1 MTRLREIR
9 SGQDGIAMVVAMG
22 VLTVLLILT
31 GTAIVA
37 AGQLSSATGT
47 ETMRKR
53 AFEAADAGL
62 QATVYRLNML
72 APSTDRCIGGPN
84 SAVMTPTSGA
94 ACDAYDESL
103 GNGGSYS
110 SNTTRA
116 LGAGDRCAGYTISA
130 ASTIV
135 ERCVTS
141 RGTVE
146 GVTRRVQARVAS
158 YASAPVF
165 PVAGLLGLDG
175 IELSNNAVVNGG
187 LGSNGEIELKN
198 NARASSTTIGPS
210 APSPSVDNNADA
222 GTISR
227 RTTDQ
232 GPFALAPVNPGN
244 SATVNDNSRLTN
256 GAANPRVSPYDSL
269 SGSVSW
275 NPTTRSLRLS
285 NNAAVTLGGA
295 LYNLCSLT
303 MSNNSKITLAAGA
316 RTAIYIDSP
325 ARSGSGCPSGSG
337 TFSMSNN
344 AGFVNNTPAAAG
356 SSFAYDPTALQIYVV
371 GQGEDDDDDEIK
383 LSNNTA
389 FYGLLYAPTSKVELS
404 NNARTWGA
412 ISAREVEM
420 KNNATFNGDPNATA
434 ITTSGGGLYYRTAWR
449 ECRPAATTSDPGSG
463 C

>member
-1 MTRLREIR
+1 MSRLREIR
-9 SGQDGIAMVVAMG
+9 RGQDGIAMVVAMG
-22 VLTVLLILT
+22 VLAVLLILT
-31 GTAIVA
+31 GTAVVA
-37 AGQLSSATGT
+37 ASQLSSATST

-72 APSTDRCIGGPN
+72 APSTDRCIGGAN
-84 SAVMTPTSGA
+84 SAVMTPTGGA
-94 ACDAYDESL
+94 TCDAYSESL

-116 LGAGDRCAGYTISA
+116 LSAGDSCAGYTITA

-146 GVTRRVQARVAS
+146 GVTRRVQARIAS
-158 YASAPVF
+158 FASAPVF
-165 PVAGLLGLDG
+165 PVAGLVGLDG

-187 LGSNGEIELKN
+187 LGSNGEIEIDN
-198 NARASSTTIGPS
+198 NARASSTTLGPAAS
-210 APSPSVDNNADA
+210 LSVDNNGDA
-222 GTISR
+222 GTTSR
-227 RTTDQ
+227 RTGAQ

-244 SATVNDNSRLTN
+244 SATVNDNGRLTS
-256 GAANPRVSPYDSL
+256 GADAFI
-269 SGSVSW
+269 GSVSW
-275 NPTTRSLRLS
+275 NPTTRSLALS

-303 MSNNSKITLAAGA
+303 LGNNARITLAAGA

-325 ARSGSGCPSGSG
+325 SRAGSGCPSGSG
-337 TFSMSNN
+337 RFSMSNN
-344 AGFVNNTPAAAG
+344 ASFVNNTPAAAG
-356 SSFAYDPTALQIYVV
+356 SPFAHDPTALQIYVV
-371 GQGEDDDDDEIK
+371 GQGGDDDDEIK

-389 FYGLLYAPTSKVELS
+389 FYGLLYAPTSKVEIR
-404 NNARTWGA
+404 NNAGSWGA
-412 ISAREVEM
+412 VSAREVEM
-420 KNNATFNGDPNATA
+420 SNNATFTGDSNATA

-449 ECRPAATTSDPGSG
+449 ECRPAATSADPGSG